1 MGKLK
6 AWIRFDVNKNVVPGS
21 LILRE
26 SKPKVGTWLEVG
38 YNLCCD
44 YNPTPP
50 PPPVPVSPL
59 YIYDFQIECE
69 DFCLTSI
76 DINGEPY
83 PFPVCEAPLNFEGL
97 VNLLQTTFP
106 EDLIDGVPAIFPAVG
121 GTITIIS
128 STRVFGT
135 IITENCGSITPVVS
149 GLSSLRF
156 GFTGIGEEEFIKRYT
171 ETFNSFG
178 QTYADASTVEAWNEY
193 FDLPTNGTPFTN
205 LYIAEQVYYLSGKK
219 ITYVELIF
227 IGGGNMTLTGII
239 NSGNLLFYILDD
251 AGFVETV
258 NKNSFPKHGILKQIN
273 LPACVLIGEGAFEN
287 CPSLTNI
294 NCPNVIEIQSYAFS
308 QTPSSY
314 LYFPLATDIGEGA
327 FSKCPNLSV
336 VNISSAQT
344 LGDVVFN
351 GSSSLTSLDMSSVTT
366 LGQSYTCADGS
377 SNNVFSAIV
386 GQTITVKLPIALT
399 TCNSGNP
406 QSDLEELISSN
417 TVTLITT

>member
-50 PPPVPVSPL
+50 PPVPFEPL

-69 DFCLTSI
+69 NFCLTSI

-135 IITENCGSITPVVS
+135 IVTENCGSVTPVVS

-156 GFTGIGEEEFIKRYT
+156 GFTGIGEERFIELYT

-205 LYIAEQVYYLSGKK
+205 LYITQQTVVSGGKK
-219 ITYVELIF
+219 ISYVELIF

-239 NSGNLLFYILDD
+239 NSSDTLFYILDD
-251 AGFVETV
+251 AGFVDTV
-258 NKNSFPKHGILKQIN
+258 NKNSFSKHGRLTQIN
-273 LPACVLIGEGAFEN
+273 LPACVLIGERAFTN
-287 CPSLTNI
+287 CLSLTNI

-308 QTPSSY
+308 QTSPSY

-327 FSKCPNLSV
+327 FSNCLNLSV
-336 VNISSAQT
+336 VNISSAQN
-344 LGDVVFN
+344 LGDLVFKE
-351 GSSSLTSLDMSSVTT
+351 SPSLTSLDMSSVTT
-366 LGQSYTCADGS
+366 LGQSHTCADNV
-377 SNNVFSAIV
+377 SNDVFSGIV

-406 QSDLEELISSN
+406 QLDLQDLISSN